1 MGRAL
6 ALPRSSGRPLRVLL
20 SEGYSTSAREALTL
34 LAGAGHAVEI
44 CDPDAHC
51 LARFSRLHA
60 DFHRSPGLRD
70 QPAAYLAFV
79 EDLLSRRRFD
89 VLLPI
94 HEQGLLFARVA
105 PRLLKLAG
113 LALPSFAS
121 YRAAHSKTGFALL
134 LDELGLAQPPTRR
147 LRSGADPPA
156 GLRFPCVLKSAIGT
170 ASRGTFVLRST
181 ADLDAA
187 WPQLRKVDEFGKNDV
202 LLQEFVAGA
211 VERAQA
217 VFWCGELLGF
227 HACAQVV
234 AGAGGGDAVKE
245 SVTRPQVR
253 ADVAR
258 LGARLAWHGA
268 LSVDYIWPGDGVA
281 VYIDCNPRL
290 VEPMNAALSGA
301 DLIGLLLA
309 VSMGERP
316 APAAEGRAGT
326 RTRLAL
332 QVLLGAALH
341 QRRRRAV
348 IAEAWA
354 LAAGHGAFRDSIEE
368 LSPVRLDWPSALP
381 LVGMVL
387 CLVADPR
394 LAARLARKGWGAHLL
409 SPRTIAMIE
418 GMPE

>member
-6 ALPRSSGRPLRVLL
+6 ALPKSLGKPLRVLL
-20 SEGYSTSAREALTL
+20 SEGSSTSAREALTL

-51 LARFSRLHA
+51 LTRFSRLHA
-60 DFHRSPGLRD
+60 GFHRCPGLRD
-70 QPAAYLAFV
+70 EPAAYLAFV

-94 HEQGLLFARVA
+94 HEQGFLFARVA
-105 PRLLKLAG
+105 PRLARLTG
-113 LALPSFAS
+113 LALPSFTS
-121 YRAAHSKTGFALL
+121 YRAAHSKTGFGRL

-147 LRSGADPPA
+147 LRFGPDPPA
-156 GLRFPCVLKSAIGT
+156 GLCFPCVLKTAIGT

-187 WPQLRKVDEFGKNDV
+187 WRQLREAGELGEEL
-202 LLQEFVAGA
+202 LLQEFVAGG
-211 VERAQA
+211 VEHAQA
-217 VFWCGELLGF
+217 VFCRGELLGF

-245 SVTRPQVR
+245 SVTRPQMR

-268 LSVDYIWPGDGVA
+268 LSVDYIRRGDGTA

-290 VEPMNAALSGA
+290 VEPMNAALSGV

-309 VSMGERP
+309 VSLGERP
-316 APAAEGRAGT
+316 APAADGRAGT
-326 RTRLAL
+326 RTHLAL
-332 QVLLGAALH
+332 QALLGAAL
-341 QRRRRAV
+341 RERTRRAV
-348 IAEAWA
+348 IAEACA
-354 LAAGHGAFRDSIEE
+354 VAARHGAFHGSIEE

-381 LVGMVL
+381 LIGMVL

-394 LAARLARKGWGAHLL
+394 LAARLAQKGWGAHLL
-409 SPRTIAMIE
+409 GPRTIGVIE
-418 GMPE
+418 GMTE